1 MNVLVFKKKSHCD
14 LDLGP
19 RMLILKIV
27 QDTVIINS
35 CVQLNE
41 NRSINVRASDE
52 NVYFFIFFVLFS
64 KNSLDFSPKELKLEL
79 VHDIIMPYICVN
91 YNKNQSIN
99 EGTTGWSPASRAM
112 TMFLFLK
119 IATGTLTLV
128 LGRSNLCKI
137 LSYYTVV

>member
-1 MNVLVFKKKSHCD
+1 MKLYQNRSINECASFKKKSHCD

-52 NVYFFIFFVLFS
+52 NVYFFYLFF
-64 KNSLDFSPKELKLEL
+64 
-79 VHDIIMPYICVN
+79 
-91 YNKNQSIN
+91 
-99 EGTTGWSPASRAM
+99 
-112 TMFLFLK
+112 FLK
-119 IATGTLTLV
+119 IALTLA
-128 LGRSNLCKI
+128 LRS
-137 LSYYTVV
+137 